1 MHVDHRQQQFAQ
13 IHGVKLFR
21 EYLHDCASEHELST
35 FMNVLDLQT
44 IWFTTIVRLLP
55 DMEYI
60 CYKYLVRVR
69 YK

>member
-1 MHVDHRQQQFAQ
+1 MMHVDHRQQQFAQ

-44 IWFTTIVRLLP
+44 I
-55 DMEYI
+55 
-60 CYKYLVRVR
+60 
-69 YK
+69 